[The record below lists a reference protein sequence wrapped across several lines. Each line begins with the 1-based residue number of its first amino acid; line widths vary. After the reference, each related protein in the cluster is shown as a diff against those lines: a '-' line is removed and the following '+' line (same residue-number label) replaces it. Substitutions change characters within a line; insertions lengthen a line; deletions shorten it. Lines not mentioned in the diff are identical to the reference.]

1 MPTSTFF
8 NLPPEKHEKIVTA
21 IKNELARVPFDEVSI
36 NRIVQD
42 AGISR
47 GSFYQYFE
55 DKSDMLDYVL
65 KEYHERVYND
75 IKNSLRNNNG
85 DIFKMFGSI
94 LDFTIQFA
102 NEENMD
108 DFCKNVFSDIKII
121 TDTFPKLSLDKTIID
136 FYNSIES
143 IVNLELLE
151 INNESDFFH
160 MFEILLSLSRDAI
173 VELFL
178 DTSKYKSIRAKHI
191 NKLELLKRG
200 FQRRSC

>member
-1 MPTSTFF
+1 MYAYINLF

-102 NEENMD
+102 NEENME
-108 DFCKNVFSDIKII
+108 DFCKNVFSDIRII

-151 INNESDFFH
+151 INNESDFCICLKFC
-160 MFEILLSLSRDAI
+160 SR
-173 VELFL
+173 
-178 DTSKYKSIRAKHI
+178 
-191 NKLELLKRG
+191 
-200 FQRRSC
+200 FQGMQ